1 MRKGFGNRPAPGNRA
16 TSPIRSS
23 ATAQARPQH
32 QQSGSSFSGVGSTL
46 TSIAGALA
54 LFGVGYFAAFH
65 MTSSVLSNPHS
76 EIDAKAPKSGIDR
89 VAYYQ
94 DKAAEI
100 LRERLPK
107 KMGRVTLVNATAH
120 GGVLRYH
127 YTANVSKKSIDVLKF
142 RRIGK
147 KHLLKRV
154 CGSRA
159 MRKVLKLG
167 GSYEYRYNDKK
178 GVRITTIKM
187 SADKCDLS

>member
-1 MRKGFGNRPAPGNRA
+1 MRKGFGSRPPAGNRA
-16 TSPIRSS
+16 TPTSRPSS
-23 ATAQARPQH
+23 TAQARTQH
-32 QQSGSSFSGVGSTL
+32 PNSGTSFSGVGSTL
-46 TSIAGALA
+46 TSIAGAVA
-54 LFGVGYFAAFH
+54 LVGVGYFAAFH
-65 MTSSVLSNPHS
+65 MTSSVLSSPHS

-94 DKAAEI
+94 DKAAEL
-100 LRERLPK
+100 LRQRVPK
-107 KMGRVTLVNATAH
+107 KMGMVTLVNATSH
-120 GGVLRYH
+120 GGALRYP
-127 YTANVSKKSIDVLKF
+127 YKANVPKKYLDVLKF

>member
-1 MRKGFGNRPAPGNRA
+1 MRKGFGSRSAPGNQ
-16 TSPIRSS
+16 PIRSGRS
-23 ATAQARPQH
+23 SDTAQARTQH
-32 QQSGSSFSGVGSTL
+32 RSSGSSFSGVGSTL
-46 TSIAGALA
+46 ASIAGAVG

-65 MTSSVLSNPHS
+65 MTSSVMSGPYS

-94 DKAAEI
+94 DKAAEL
-100 LRERLPK
+100 LRQRVPK
-107 KMGRVTLVNATAH
+107 KMGMVTLVNATAH
-120 GGVLRYH
+120 GGILRYH
-127 YTANVSKKSIDVLKF
+127 YTANVTKKYVDVLKF

-147 KHLLKRV
+147 QHLLKRV